1 MPGAAMN
8 PLAAQL
14 GDRIRREGPLPFAEF
29 MRAALY
35 DPVHG
40 YYARAEGQIGKRGD
54 FMTSVSVGP
63 LFGELLAFQFARW
76 LESARQPDS
85 EFQIVEVG
93 AHDGQ
98 LARDILED
106 LEERE
111 PTLFRSIE
119 YWIIEP
125 SPARRTAQEVSLARF
140 RNVRWFAHPSQFVQP
155 VTGIIFSNELLDAM
169 PVHPFAW
176 NAGAQVWEEMGVTLV
191 GQRFT
196 WTRMSQASTSLP
208 ILPAEL
214 LAVLPDGYLLELAPL
229 ATQWWRGA
237 AAALGCGH
245 LMTID
250 YGGET
255 EELLSPARTS
265 GTLRAYSRHR
275 VGPAV
280 LANPGEQDI
289 TAHVNFTEIIRAG
302 ESAGL
307 RTETFTSQS
316 QFLTTIARELWTRAG
331 SWPQEHVR
339 QFQTL
344 THPEHLGRPFRVLVQ
359 SR

>member
-1 MPGAAMN
+1 MN
-8 PLAAQL
+8 SLAAQL
-14 GDRIRREGPLPFAEF
+14 CDHLRRKNPLPFAEF

-40 YYARAEGQIGKRGD
+40 YYARAEGQIGKHGD
-54 FMTSVSVGP
+54 FMTSVSVGS
-63 LFGELLAFQFARW
+63 LFGKLLAFQFARW
-76 LESARQPDS
+76 LELAREPDS
-85 EFQIVEVG
+85 RFQIVEVG
-93 AHDGQ
+93 AHDGR
-98 LARDILED
+98 LARDILEG
-106 LEERE
+106 LEERD
-111 PTLFRSIE
+111 PDLLQSVE
-119 YWIIEP
+119 YWIVEP
-125 SPARRTAQEVSLARF
+125 GEARRSAQKAQLDRF
-140 RNVRWFAHPSQFVQP
+140 QNVRWFAHPSQFVRP

-176 NAGAQVWEEMGVTLV
+176 NAGARTWEEMGVTLV
-191 GQRFT
+191 GQRFA
-196 WTRMSQASTSLP
+196 WTRMSRPSTP
-208 ILPAEL
+208 PPVLPAEL

-229 ATQWWRGA
+229 STQWWRGA
-237 AAALGCGH
+237 AAALGRGH

-250 YGGET
+250 YGGEI

-275 VGPAV
+275 VGPVV

-289 TAHVNFTEIIRAG
+289 TAHVNFTDIRMAG

-307 RTETFTSQS
+307 RTLTFTTQS
-316 QFLTTIARELWTRAG
+316 QFLTAIARELWTRTG
-331 SWPQEHVR
+331 SWPQEQVR

-359 SR
+359 TR